1 MVYIR
6 HKNPSSGNKNSQS
19 SQKSH
24 KNVNLGDKKSQTSEI
39 NTQNCKFRQ
48 QKLTN

>member
-6 HKNPSSGNKNSQS
+6 HKNASSGNKNSQS

-39 NTQNCKFRQ
+39 NTLNCKFR
-48 QKLTN
+48 

>member
-6 HKNPSSGNKNSQS
+6 HKNASSGNKNSQS

-48 QKLTN
+48 

>member
-6 HKNPSSGNKNSQS
+6 HKNASSGNKNSQS

-24 KNVNLGDKKSQTSEI
+24 KNVNLGNKKSQTSEI

>member
-6 HKNPSSGNKNSQS
+6 HKNASSGNKNSQS